1 MHDEPTAS
9 ESESN
14 LAEGNVEAPSP
25 AHGEDTPR
33 MRFNRDSQQS
43 VHIATII
50 TGFAVGVLKADMYFK
65 GYRLPPNFSQVVDY
79 VAERAQAMPWK
90 TQMDG
95 VVQVCMG
102 ELEKFYETCLAQSP
116 EAMAWSDGGDNR
128 PHACGSQYGSPDRR
142 DSIDPGTVVSHAIH
156 YVVDDLRLGQVGHD
170 SFHEP

>member
-128 PHACGSQYGSPDRR
+128 PNASGSQYGCVPDRR

-156 YVVDDLRLGQVGHD
+156 YVVDDLIDQDR
-170 SFHEP
+170 